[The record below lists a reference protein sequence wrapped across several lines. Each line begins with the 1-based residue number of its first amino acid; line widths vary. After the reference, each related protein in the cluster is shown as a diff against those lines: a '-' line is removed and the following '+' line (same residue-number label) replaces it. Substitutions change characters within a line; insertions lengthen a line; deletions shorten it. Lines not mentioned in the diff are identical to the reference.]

1 MKFNINELDVVLL
14 NTKEEVTVLHKYDDF
29 NFLVEDENNE
39 IKDVELSEIIDIIFR
54 SYLC

>member
-29 NFLVEDENNE
+29 NFLVEDENHE